1 LNVWNVLNQLN
12 AQVINPLRIPRLC
25 DKYAVRVNA
34 YDPYS
39 NSSSQKR
46 LMPRIPATL
55 VCLCISLISWADARA
70 AAAKPKVVIA
80 HAAMNFRVAPLWVAQ
95 DQGFFAKYGI
105 DPQVLYMRGGPT
117 LLSGMLSGDIQ
128 IGWTASAIIAPIAEG
143 ADFVIVAGFN
153 NRVTDDL
160 VVKPGIK
167 RPEDLRGKRL
177 GVQSIGGGGWMGA
190 MLGLEYLGLEPRRDD
205 IRVLVVGD
213 STVRGQALEGGS
225 IDATFLDGA
234 FSRKVKTKGFATLAD
249 FSQANIPIMNHLMA
263 VKKSYLQRQP
273 EIVENVLRALI
284 EGLAFTWAP
293 KNKSAVLKSVM
304 RRLRITEIGFAED
317 GYQDL
322 LTRGGL
328 EKKPHPSMEGVR
340 NVQRLMLSSNPRV
353 GEIKLEEIVDRSI
366 VRKLDD
372 SGFIDRLYSV
382 YPAK

>member
-1 LNVWNVLNQLN
+1 M
-12 AQVINPLRIPRLC
+12 R
-25 DKYAVRVNA
+25 K
-34 YDPYS
+34 
-39 NSSSQKR
+39 
-46 LMPRIPATL
+46 IPATI
-55 VCLCISLISWADARA
+55 VCLCFSLIGWTDVCA
-70 AAAKPKVVIA
+70 ATAKAKVVIA

-95 DQGFFAKYGI
+95 DRGFFAKYGI
-105 DPQVLYMRGGPT
+105 EPEVLYIRGGPT
-117 LLSGMLSGDIQ
+117 LLSGMVPGDIQ
-128 IGWTASAIIAPIAEG
+128 IDWTASTIIAPIAEG

-160 VVKPGIK
+160 VVRPGIK
-167 RPEDLRGKRL
+167 QPEDLRGKRL

-190 MLGLEYLGLEPRRDD
+190 MLGLEYLGLEPRRRDD

-234 FSRKVKTKGFATLAD
+234 FSRKVRAKGFVTLAD

-273 EIVENVLRALI
+273 ELVENVLRALI
-284 EGLAFTWAP
+284 EGLAFTWSP
-293 KNKSAVLKSVM
+293 KSKSAVLKSIM
-304 RRLRITEIGFAED
+304 RRLRITEVAFAED

-322 LTRGGL
+322 PTRGGL
-328 EKKPHPSMEGVR
+328 EKKPYPSLEGVR

-353 GEIKLEEIVDRSI
+353 GEIKLEEIVDRSF

-372 SGFIDRLYSV
+372 SGFIDRMYSV

>member
-1 LNVWNVLNQLN
+1 
-12 AQVINPLRIPRLC
+12 
-25 DKYAVRVNA
+25 
-34 YDPYS
+34 
-39 NSSSQKR
+39 
-46 LMPRIPATL
+46 
-55 VCLCISLISWADARA
+55 
-70 AAAKPKVVIA
+70 
-80 HAAMNFRVAPLWVAQ
+80 MNFRVAPLWVAQ
-95 DQGFFAKYGI
+95 DRGFFAKYGI
-105 DPQVLYMRGGPT
+105 EPEVLYIRGGPT
-117 LLSGMLSGDIQ
+117 LLSGMVSGDIQ
-128 IGWTASAIIAPIAEG
+128 IGWTASTIIAPIAEG

-160 VVKPGIK
+160 VVRPGIK
-167 RPEDLRGKRL
+167 QPEDLRGKRL

-190 MLGLEYLGLEPRRDD
+190 MLGLEYLGLEPRRRDD

-234 FSRKVKTKGFATLAD
+234 FSRKVRAKGFVTLAD

-273 EIVENVLRALI
+273 ELVENVLRALI
-284 EGLAFTWAP
+284 EGLAFTWSP
-293 KNKSAVLKSVM
+293 KSKSAVLKSIM
-304 RRLRITEIGFAED
+304 RRLRITEVAFAED

-328 EKKPHPSMEGVR
+328 EKKPYPSLEGVR

-353 GEIKLEEIVDRSI
+353 GEIKLEEIVDRSF

-372 SGFIDRLYSV
+372 SGFIDRMYSV

>member
-1 LNVWNVLNQLN
+1 
-12 AQVINPLRIPRLC
+12 
-25 DKYAVRVNA
+25 
-34 YDPYS
+34 
-39 NSSSQKR
+39 
-46 LMPRIPATL
+46 
-55 VCLCISLISWADARA
+55 
-70 AAAKPKVVIA
+70 
-80 HAAMNFRVAPLWVAQ
+80 MNFRVAPLWVAQ
-95 DQGFFAKYGI
+95 DRGFFAKYGI
-105 DPQVLYMRGGPT
+105 EPEVLYMRGGPT
-117 LLSGMLSGDIQ
+117 LLSGMVSGDIQ
-128 IGWTASAIIAPIAEG
+128 IGWTASTIIAPIAEG

-160 VVKPGIK
+160 VVRPGIK
-167 RPEDLRGKRL
+167 QPEDLRGKRL

-190 MLGLEYLGLEPRRDD
+190 MLGLEYLGLEPRRRDD

-234 FSRKVKTKGFATLAD
+234 FSRKVRAKGFVTLAD

-273 EIVENVLRALI
+273 ELVENVLRALI
-284 EGLAFTWAP
+284 EGLAFTWSP
-293 KNKSAVLKSVM
+293 KSKSAVLKSIM
-304 RRLRITEIGFAED
+304 RRLRITEVAFAED

-328 EKKPHPSMEGVR
+328 EKKPYPSLEGVR

-353 GEIKLEEIVDRSI
+353 GEIKLEEIVDRSF

-372 SGFIDRLYSV
+372 SGFIDRMYSV

>member
-1 LNVWNVLNQLN
+1 ML
-12 AQVINPLRIPRLC
+12 
-25 DKYAVRVNA
+25 K
-34 YDPYS
+34 
-39 NSSSQKR
+39 
-46 LMPRIPATL
+46 IPATL
-55 VCLCISLISWADARA
+55 ICLCFSLISWADVRA

-105 DPQVLYMRGGPT
+105 DSEIIYMRGGPT
-117 LLSGMLSGDIQ
+117 LLSGMVSGDIQ
-128 IGWTASAIIAPIAEG
+128 IGWTASTIIAPIAEG

-160 VVKPGIK
+160 VVRPGIK

-177 GVQSIGGGGWMGA
+177 GVQSIGGGDWMGA

-205 IRVLVVGD
+205 IRVLVIGD

-225 IDATFLDGA
+225 IDATLLDGA

-273 EIVENVLRALI
+273 ELVENVLRALI
-284 EGLAFTWAP
+284 EGLAFTWSP
-293 KNKSAVLKSVM
+293 KSKSAVLKSVM
-304 RRLRITEIGFAED
+304 RRLRIAEMSFAED

-353 GEIKLEEIVDRSI
+353 GEIKLEEIVDRSL

-372 SGFIDRLYSV
+372 SGFIDRMYSV
-382 YPAK
+382 YPVK